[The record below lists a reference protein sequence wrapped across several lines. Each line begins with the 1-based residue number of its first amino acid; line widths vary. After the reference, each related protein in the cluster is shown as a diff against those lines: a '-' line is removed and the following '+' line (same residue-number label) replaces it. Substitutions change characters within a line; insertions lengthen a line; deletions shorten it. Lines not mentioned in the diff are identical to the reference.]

1 MTGLLVSNEQFRL
14 QCKIVLIAGVSSRL
28 WLLTSMVDIFYS
40 PWDQGFVL
48 AASGAVQKRW

>member
-1 MTGLLVSNEQFRL
+1 MTGLLVSNEQFHL

-28 WLLTSMVDIFYS
+28 WLLSSMVDIFYS
-40 PWDQGFVL
+40 PRDQGFVL